1 MNSSSRNQSSVLIRY
16 LDRLDPWKSSAV
28 IRELLQIF
36 LCVDVTLHTK
46 ITDWLR
52 PAFGW
57 SAAKTMVQSAMSEV
71 ACPLR
76 IVRSCYGRPCLSCYS
91 INDDSN
97 NLNESDSAAMNVPYT
112 TLDDTERGFLPAI
125 IHEGDFVKLRCFSSI
140 TWKVLTILCSE
151 GKVVLAVHSRS
162 NDDDGKFTKNVTP
175 SAERNTNK
183 YSKELITPGK
193 RTFWPAELV
202 GAVVWKAVPE
212 STVNQNPT
220 DTYLQ
225 NGHSDPDYGADDENY
240 KISICSVFQMP
251 TTPWEYVRKKMLDL
265 VKEQESKNAGV
276 KAAVSKKSNANQLVS
291 QRKSNHHGT
300 SKSAPREISDKLI
313 RSRTLAAPEPLLL
326 SLVPDGYHAQ
336 AHSWLKRE
344 KDVQDA
350 RLLLWGSDPFSC
362 CLASCRERWILTC
375 RALRTVCKG
384 DRDLLDDFF
393 RWTCSAGE
401 EGRLRARDCRVVWSS
416 LRPLTTSDLSCVV
429 QARVYVRAFMR
440 SRQLEGEEEDCE
452 PASITSFRNVEAS
465 CKTDPVLSAFIEA
478 ASVVLKGR
486 SLFFISSV
494 HDSADPPIAQCPA
507 GALMVPAAVYE
518 SGPPCA
524 RLDDDEEVGEGVS
537 KDGDSR
543 LNERSKDSSAQV
555 LVRAS
560 HVPASVSPGDVLL
573 LPSFSSSS
581 SSPGPE
587 SWSVPCADCRDTTSA
602 PSSSESRRST
612 WHRVVAVDL
621 FYARLRVSPCPPPPE
636 CWRRHVTLPSVW
648 CPVSCL
654 WAVSVCQLLPP
665 KSPESSQ
672 RALYQIYVTPIP
684 SLSASFAALAS
695 LPRRDVDTY
704 RREQAVQ
711 TNPVK
716 QKQKEMPGHRE
727 AHRTGHGRLN

>member
-1 MNSSSRNQSSVLIRY
+1 MNSSSRNQSSVLIHH
-16 LDRLDPWKSSAV
+16 LDRLDPLKSSAV

-52 PAFGW
+52 PVFGW
-57 SAAKTMVQSAMSEV
+57 SAAKTMVQSAMSEM

-76 IVRSCYGRPCLSCYS
+76 IVRSGYGRPCLSCYS

-97 NLNESDSAAMNVPYT
+97 HLNGSDSAAMNVPYT

-125 IHEGDFVKLRCFSSI
+125 IYEGDFVKLRCNSSI
-140 TWKVLTILCSE
+140 TWQVLTILCSE

-162 NDDDGKFTKNVTP
+162 NDDDGKFTKNITP
-175 SAERNTNK
+175 SAAKNIKSR
-183 YSKELITPGK
+183 SRAISTPDK
-193 RTFWPAELV
+193 RKFWPAELV
-202 GAVVWKAVPE
+202 GAVVWKAVPV
-212 STVNQNPT
+212 ST
-220 DTYLQ
+220 DHYLQ
-225 NGHSDPDYGADDENY
+225 NGHSDPDYGADNVNNE
-240 KISICSVFQMP
+240 ISKCSVFQMP
-251 TTPWEYVRKKMLDL
+251 TTPWENVQKKMLDL

-276 KAAVSKKSNANQLVS
+276 TAVASKKSNANQLVS

-300 SKSAPREISDKLI
+300 SQSAPNIMSDKLI

-326 SLVPDGYHAQ
+326 KLVSDGYHAQ
-336 AHSWLKRE
+336 ARSWLKRE

-350 RLLLWGSDPFSC
+350 RLLLWRSDPFSC

-384 DRDLLDDFF
+384 DRDLLDDFY

-416 LRPLTTSDLSCVV
+416 LRPLTTSDLPCVV

-465 CKTDPVLSAFIEA
+465 CKTDPALSAFIEA
-478 ASVVLKGR
+478 ASAVLKGR

-518 SGPPCA
+518 SAPPCA
-524 RLDDDEEVGEGVS
+524 QLDDDDEVGEGES
-537 KDGDSR
+537 EDGDSC
-543 LNERSKDSSAQV
+543 LNERSKDSLAQV

-573 LPSFSSSS
+573 LPSFYSTS

-587 SWSVPCADCRDTTSA
+587 SWSVPCADCRETNSA
-602 PSSSESRRST
+602 PSSSQGRRST

-665 KSPESSQ
+665 KSPETSQ

-716 QKQKEMPGHRE
+716 RKQKEMPGHGE
-727 AHRTGHGRLN
+727 AHKTGHDRLN